1 MSAEEPTKW
10 KIYEEVANYL
20 VETLA
25 AALGL
30 GLERVEGKQKLIGE
44 SGTTW
49 EVDRKGVTTNGRAIV
64 VIECRRY
71 TTSKLKQKDM
81 AALAYTIRDV
91 GAAGGIVVTPKG
103 VQEGARKIAE
113 YEGIRIVGLD
123 QDATRTDFM
132 LESLE
137 KVIAGRSAK
146 LGGTGTLAAAAE
158 AVQPDEPWAAVD
170 GLTDALGL

>member
-1 MSAEEPTKW
+1 MAKEPW
-10 KIYEEVANYL
+10 ERYEEVANYL
-20 VETLA
+20 VGKLA
-25 AALGL
+25 DALGL

-64 VIECRRY
+64 VVECRRY

-103 VQEGARKIAE
+103 VQGGARKIAE
-113 YEGIRIVGLD
+113 YEGIQIVHLD
-123 QDATRTDFM
+123 ADSTTTDYVLKSLRDVFIGVSPARGSDRRRATNRVGPVWRGVV
-132 LESLE
+132 SC
-137 KVIAGRSAK
+137 ASGRR
-146 LGGTGTLAAAAE
+146 
-158 AVQPDEPWAAVD
+158 
-170 GLTDALGL
+170 